1 MHNNNNQKNM
11 DPFKKNNINKKYK
24 KMIKLYICKN
34 REIEITF
41 KYCVIFKENKLFTMK
56 FKE

>member
-1 MHNNNNQKNM
+1 MHNNNSQKNM
-11 DPFKKNNINKKYK
+11 DPFKKKKINKKYK
-24 KMIKLYICKN
+24 KMIKLYIFKT
-34 REIEITF
+34 REIEIAF

>member
-1 MHNNNNQKNM
+1 M
-11 DPFKKNNINKKYK
+11 DHFKKIISIKKYK
-24 KMIKLYICKN
+24 KLIKLYICKN

>member
-1 MHNNNNQKNM
+1 
-11 DPFKKNNINKKYK
+11 
-24 KMIKLYICKN
+24 MIKLYICKN

-41 KYCVIFKENKLFTMK
+41 RNFLIFKESKLSIIK

>member
-1 MHNNNNQKNM
+1 
-11 DPFKKNNINKKYK
+11 
-24 KMIKLYICKN
+24 MIKLYIFKT
-34 REIEITF
+34 REIEIAF

>member
-1 MHNNNNQKNM
+1 
-11 DPFKKNNINKKYK
+11 
-24 KMIKLYICKN
+24 MIKLYICKN